1 MTPAVAP
8 RTALEALLP
17 PDDAVPLALVYDTAN
32 LAGLDDQPVRL
43 AIRRAVAAGDV
54 VQAGRGRAGTVA
66 LTDAGRRRLARDRIA
81 LSLAFAQDAGD
92 APWDGRW
99 HLVALT
105 VPERERAVRDALRRE
120 LLASGAAAVATS
132 LYVSPHDLTDV
143 LPAQARSATA
153 TAVATTLDVRGV
165 DDPLVLAET
174 LWPAGPVVAAYDAV
188 TAALAAD
195 DAAGGGTADGGA
207 GGGTA
212 DDGAA
217 DGGALGG
224 AGGRGAARTSTTTE
238 GDSAGTVPVAVRQL
252 RLADAL
258 ERAMRDDPLLPPG
271 LRPEPWPPAAARR
284 TWRARWDAL
293 RALPGGDAVYRG
305 WLD

>member
-1 MTPAVAP
+1 LTPAVAP

-188 TAALAAD
+188 TSALAAD
-195 DAAGGGTADGGA
+195 DAAGSGTAGGA
-207 GGGTA
+207 E
-212 DDGAA
+212 
-217 DGGALGG
+217 
-224 AGGRGAARTSTTTE
+224 RGATRTSTTTE
-238 GDSAGTVPVAVRQL
+238 GDSAGPVPVAVRQL

>member
-17 PDDAVPLALVYDTAN
+17 PDGAVPLALVYDTAN

-143 LPAQARSATA
+143 LPAQARSTTA

-188 TAALAAD
+188 TSALAAD
-195 DAAGGGTADGGA
+195 GAAGDGAGGGAAGGGPC
-207 GGGTA
+207 
-212 DDGAA
+212 
-217 DGGALGG
+217 GG

-238 GDSAGTVPVAVRQL
+238 GDAAGPVPVAVRQL

-284 TWRARWDAL
+284 AWRARWDAL

>member
-17 PDDAVPLALVYDTAN
+17 PDGAVPLALVYDTAN

-143 LPAQARSATA
+143 LPAQARSTTA

-188 TAALAAD
+188 TSALAAD
-195 DAAGGGTADGGA
+195 GAAGDGAGGGAAGGGPC
-207 GGGTA
+207 
-212 DDGAA
+212 
-217 DGGALGG
+217 GG
-224 AGGRGAARTSTTTE
+224 AGGRGAARTGTTTE
-238 GDSAGTVPVAVRQL
+238 GDAAGPVPVAIRQL

-284 TWRARWDAL
+284 AWRARWDAL

>member
-143 LPAQARSATA
+143 LPAQARSTTA

-188 TAALAAD
+188 TSALAAD
-195 DAAGGGTADGGA
+195 GAAGDGAGGGAAGGGPC
-207 GGGTA
+207 
-212 DDGAA
+212 
-217 DGGALGG
+217 GG

-238 GDSAGTVPVAVRQL
+238 GDAAGPVPVAVRQL

-284 TWRARWDAL
+284 AWRARWDAL

>member
-17 PDDAVPLALVYDTAN
+17 PDGAVPLALVYDTAN

-143 LPAQARSATA
+143 LPAQARSTTA

-188 TAALAAD
+188 TSALAAD
-195 DAAGGGTADGGA
+195 DAAGGAADDGA
-207 GGGTA
+207 GGG
-212 DDGAA
+212 AA
-217 DGGALGG
+217 GGGPCGG

-238 GDSAGTVPVAVRQL
+238 GDAAGPVPVAVRQL

-284 TWRARWDAL
+284 AWRARWDAL

>member
-17 PDDAVPLALVYDTAN
+17 PDGAVPLALLYDTAN

-143 LPAQARSATA
+143 LPPQARSATA

-188 TAALAAD
+188 TAALVAD
-195 DAAGGGTADGGA
+195 DAAGGGTADGG
-207 GGGTA
+207 TA
-212 DDGAA
+212 R
-217 DGGALGG
+217 GGALGG

-238 GDSAGTVPVAVRQL
+238 GDSAGPVPVAVRQL
-252 RLADAL
+252 RLADSL
-258 ERAMRDDPLLPPG
+258 ERAMRNDPLLPPG

>member
-17 PDDAVPLALVYDTAN
+17 PDGAVPLALVYDTAN

-143 LPAQARSATA
+143 LPAQARSTTA

-188 TAALAAD
+188 TSALAAD
-195 DAAGGGTADGGA
+195 GAAGDGAGGGAAGGGPC
-207 GGGTA
+207 
-212 DDGAA
+212 
-217 DGGALGG
+217 GG
-224 AGGRGAARTSTTTE
+224 AGGRGAARTGTTTE
-238 GDSAGTVPVAVRQL
+238 GDAAGPVPVAVRQL

-284 TWRARWDAL
+284 AWRARWDAL